1 MAKTPRN
8 DPHAPPATGSHA
20 SQGARWGLI
29 IGGVVVVVLILYL
42 MFGNLFTNEPLDDV
56 DPVVEPTTTDP
67 LSEPD
72 VTVPEPAPAE
82 TETAPQTPTTA
93 PDTGT
98 TEPEEDSGAIAPD
111 AQEDGD
117 DVINI
122 EGDAEVEI
130 LDDS

>member
-8 DPHAPPATGSHA
+8 DPHAPPATGSHS

-42 MFGNLFTNEPLDDV
+42 MFGNVFINEPLDDV
-56 DPVVEPTTTDP
+56 DPVVEPTTTAP

-72 VTVPEPAPAE
+72 VTVPAPAE
-82 TETAPQTPTTA
+82 TETAPETPTTA
-93 PDTGT
+93 PETGT
-98 TEPEEDSGAIAPD
+98 AEPEEDSGAIAPD
-111 AQEDGD
+111 AQDDSD